1 MGVRSRIPDPRQF
14 FVGEPAFPGLY
25 RLRSLHPLHRTD
37 LDVTPTDGPTKQPS
51 RDSKHVSA
59 VGDLLPRNLVQR
71 DDDIRTVNLSKRL
84 MAEHRNE
91 MKPKRSIDERAPRS
105 EERRVGKEC
114 VSTCRFRWSP
124 YH

>member
-1 MGVRSRIPDPRQF
+1 MRISDWSSD
-14 FVGEPAFPGLY
+14 VC
-25 RLRSLHPLHRTD
+25 SSDLHRSD

-91 MKPKRSIDERAPRS
+91 MKPKRSIDERAPALASAGFREAIS
-105 EERRVGKEC
+105 VSREC
-114 VSTCRFRWSP
+114 QFDCLAPSLLV
-124 YH
+124 HVD